1 MINTRTY
8 GHVTFQVI
16 EDDGLNHYDLSTGD
30 FKWKIE
36 GHKEL
41 TENGD
46 LHKKVVWLHCKH
58 DQPQQE
64 KLTLKVSVSPRP
76 CWSETEK
83 TLHTHDV
90 IVSGAVVEKVAD
102 PSGLRRWRIRV

>member
-1 MINTRTY
+1 MQRQEATVITVTESLNIEVLAETNKWSTSYDWVQQTFATHLVSVQIMWWIQETY

-16 EDDGLNHYDLSTGD
+16 EDDGLNHYDLSSGD

-46 LHKKVVWLHCKH
+46 LHKKVV
-58 DQPQQE
+58 
-64 KLTLKVSVSPRP
+64 
-76 CWSETEK
+76 
-83 TLHTHDV
+83 
-90 IVSGAVVEKVAD
+90 
-102 PSGLRRWRIRV
+102 